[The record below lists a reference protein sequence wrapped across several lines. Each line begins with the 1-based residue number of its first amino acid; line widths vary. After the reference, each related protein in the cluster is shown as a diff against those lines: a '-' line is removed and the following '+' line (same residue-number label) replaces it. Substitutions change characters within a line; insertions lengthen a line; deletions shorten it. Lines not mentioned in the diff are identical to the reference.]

1 MKPLKILPLLVF
13 MLMFTCPGNGQPPVK
28 IGVAGLSHS
37 HVVPLLRNLERT
49 DIQIVGIAESDRQLA
64 QRYAERF
71 GFDPALVYGS
81 LEEMLEKTE
90 PEGVITFTSI
100 YDHLSVVEACAPRGI
115 HVMVEKPLAVSV
127 AHAEKISKLAET
139 HNIMVLT
146 NYETSWYPAI
156 HEGRKMISDGQLG
169 DLRKIIVYDGHTGP
183 KEIRVNEEFL
193 EWLTDPVLN
202 GGGAV
207 MDFGCYGADLITWI
221 LEGRKPV
228 SVFADLK
235 TYKPDVYPKVDDDAT
250 IILSYPDMEGVIH
263 ASWNWP
269 FNRKD
274 MHIYG
279 TTGYLF
285 QDDAENIR
293 YRLNRQSPEQIKV
306 VPAASIPYTDPFTWF
321 ADVIRGKVNV
331 QSTDLASLEINMTVV
346 EILEAAKESERT
358 GKVIYLDKQAER
370 IP

>member
-1 MKPLKILPLLVF
+1 MKLQKIFPLLAF
-13 MLMFTCPGNGQPPVK
+13 MFMFSLVCHTQPPVK

-49 DIQIVGIAESDRQLA
+49 DIQIVGIAESDKNLA

-71 GFDPALVYGS
+71 GFDLSLVYDS
-81 LEEMLEKTE
+81 LEEMLEKTQ

-100 YDHLSVVEACAPRGI
+100 YDHLRVVEACAPRGI

-127 AHAEKISKLAET
+127 THAEQIAKLAGK

-156 HEGRKMISDGQLG
+156 HQGRKMIDNGQLG
-169 DLRKIIVYDGHTGP
+169 ELRKIIVYDGHTGP

-193 EWLTDPVLN
+193 DWLTDPVLN

-207 MDFGCYGADLITWI
+207 MDFGCYGADLITW
-221 LEGRKPV
+221 LLKGQKPE
-228 SVFADLK
+228 SVYASLK
-235 TYKPDVYPKVDDDAT
+235 QYKPDVYPNVDDDAT
-250 IILSYPDMEGVIH
+250 IILSYPGMEGVIH

-285 QDDAENIR
+285 QDDAESIR
-293 YRLNRQSPEQIKV
+293 YRLDRQTPEQSAK
-306 VPAASIPYTDPFTWF
+306 VPAATIPYTDPFTWF

-331 QSTDLASLEINMTVV
+331 QSTDLASLEINKIVV
-346 EILEAAKESERT
+346 EILEAAKESDKT
-358 GKVIYLDKQAER
+358 GKVVYLDQ
-370 IP
+370 

>member
-1 MKPLKILPLLVF
+1 MKRKKIISLLALILLCTFVSH
-13 MLMFTCPGNGQPPVK
+13 GQQSVK

-71 GFDPALVYGS
+71 GFDPALVYDS
-81 LEEMLEKTE
+81 LEEMLDKTQ

-100 YDHLSVVEACAPRGI
+100 YDHLKVVEACAPRGI

-127 AHAEKISKLAET
+127 DHATQIAGLAEK

-146 NYETSWYPAI
+146 NYETSWYPSI
-156 HEGRKMISDGQLG
+156 HKGKQMMKEGKLG

-193 EWLTDPVLN
+193 DWLTDPELN

-207 MDFGCYGADLITWI
+207 MDFGCYGADIITWMMN
-221 LEGRKPV
+221 GQKPE
-228 SVFADLK
+228 SVFATLK
-235 TYKPDVYPKVDDDAT
+235 QYKPEVYPKVDDDAT
-250 IILSYPDMEGVIH
+250 IILSYATMEGVIH

-279 TTGYLF
+279 TKGYVF
-285 QDDAENIR
+285 QDDAERIR
-293 YRLNRQSPEQIKV
+293 FKLGRNEPEKV
-306 VPAASIPYTDPFTWF
+306 LEADSSFIPYTDPFTWF
-321 ADVIRGKVNV
+321 ADAIRGNIKI
-331 QSTDLASLEINMTVV
+331 SPLDLGSLEINLIVV
-346 EILEAAKESERT
+346 QILEAAKESHET
-358 GKVIYLDKQAER
+358 GQKVILSTCPQ
-370 IP
+370 